1 MKIKTFVCYYLT
13 SIILTSTIIY
23 SNSYAGFNKIIKK
36 DIKNQIN
43 ITTDKGIIDPNL
55 VLNLEPENNIKIV
68 TVDNNIFNCVVKTV
82 KYENN
87 TTCKIFG
94 DVMNRENSAFGFA
107 ISKNGSFAGAI
118 MFKNEDYLY
127 LVEYLDQNQGFVF
140 VKKNVENGESS
151 KKNVVKK

>member
-1 MKIKTFVCYYLT
+1 MKIKTFVWSYFT
-13 SIILTSTIIY
+13 SIILTSTVLY
-23 SNSYAGFNKIIKK
+23 GTSYAGFNKVIKK

-43 ITTDKGIIDPNL
+43 ITTDKGIVDPNL

-68 TVDNNIFNCVVKTV
+68 TVDGNKFNGLVKTV

-94 DVMNRENSAFGFA
+94 DVLNRERSAFGFA
-107 ISKNGSFAGAI
+107 ISKTGSFAGAI

-127 LVEYLDQNQGFVF
+127 AVEYSDQHGGFVF
-140 VKKNVENGESS
+140 VKKNLETGEAPQ
-151 KKNVVKK
+151 KPVVGK